1 MLLKKLFQLMA
12 EKNASD
18 IFVSAGTPIQIKI
31 NGTAQPVNPQV
42 LTADDAKKICFE
54 LLTPEQQQR
63 LEKDRELNISFP
75 IEGTGNFRV
84 NMMWQKGSPAAVV
97 RYITTNIPDMRT
109 LGLPQV
115 LAQMI
120 MEKRGLVLMV
130 GATGS
135 GKSTSLA
142 SMIEFRNMS
151 KPGHILTFEDPIEYV
166 FQSKKSIVNQR
177 EIGNDSLSF
186 MEAGRNAM
194 RQAPDVILVGEIR
207 DIETMKMAM
216 MYSLS
221 GHLCLATLHA
231 NNSYH
236 ALNRII
242 NFFPLDQRA
251 VLLSDLSVSLKAIV
265 SQRLIKTVDGS
276 RTAVIEILLNTTN
289 IAELVAE
296 GRVSEIK
303 EAMEKSLT
311 PGSQTFEQDLFRLI
325 KAGKI
330 TVEEGIANADSPTNL
345 SLIIGNSGFV
355 PQYKDGKAPPPPP
368 SRGGAPSFSEFK
380 IDSNQEH

>member
-1 MLLKKLFQLMA
+1 MVILEKLFRLMA

-18 IFVSAGTPIQIKI
+18 IFVSAGAAIHIKI
-31 NGTAQPVNPQV
+31 NGNSMPINPQ
-42 LTADDAKKICFE
+42 LM
-54 LLTPEQQQR
+54 TPEDCKRVCYEILKPNQI
-63 LEKDRELNISFP
+63 EKFEKELELNFSYP
-75 IEGTGNFRV
+75 IIGIGNFRV
-84 NMMWQKGSPAAVV
+84 NMMMQKASVAAVV
-97 RYITTNIPDMRT
+97 RFISNQVPPFET
-109 LGLPQV
+109 LELPNVLRQV
-115 LAQMI
+115 I
-120 MEKRGLVLMV
+120 MEKRGLVLVV

-142 SMIEFRNMS
+142 AMIDFRNQM
-151 KPGHILTFEDPIEYV
+151 KTGHILTFEDPVE
-166 FQSKKSIVNQR
+166 FMFTSKKSVINQR
-177 EIGNDSLSF
+177 EIGTDSHSF
-186 MEAGRNAM
+186 HDAMRNAL
-194 RQAPDVILVGEIR
+194 RQAPDCILVGEIR

-242 NFFPLDQRA
+242 NFFPLEQRA
-251 VLLSDLSVSLKAIV
+251 VLLGDLAVALRCIM
-265 SQRLIKTVDGS
+265 SQRLVKNVEGTRTPTV
-276 RTAVIEILLNTTN
+276 EILMNTQN
-289 IAELVAE
+289 IADLVEE

-330 TVEEGIANADSPTNL
+330 SVEEGMLNADSATNL
-345 SLIIGNSGFV
+345 SLLVGNSGMMESF
-355 PQYKDGKAPPPPP
+355 KASDLPARPGL
-368 SRGGAPSFSEFK
+368 GGPNFSEFK
-380 IDSNQEH
+380 IS